1 MRNAI
6 AVTAAVLVVSVV
18 AILPT
23 FAQEGT
29 IALANPSLQAAGSSF
44 LGEEAG
50 ITCYTKVYAVDLI
63 EAERAFKNVEKKTNE
78 YIVGSIGLRGYAES
92 HDVHVYVDRTGWIVA
107 YYLAKEPASKIIDWL
122 DYSGGMITSTKLED
136 ALVKVTNA
144 LNVELPYVKYY
155 DFRYPSATKIMIVTD
170 EEAGNEAETFRMRIP
185 SNYTVY
191 SRTWSLAAHGDVNN
205 WSVAYVEAT
214 LKIDGTELHSGRAYG
229 KSWSI
234 WNRSITPTQLSPDTY
249 HTVLVRNNEQHGKGT
264 SYVGIVLIYEE

>member
-1 MRNAI
+1 MRRLLSGLVI
-6 AVTAAVLVVSVV
+6 ALFGTLAVSV
-18 AILPT
+18 LST
-23 FAQEGT
+23 AQQGV
-29 IALANPSLQAAGSSF
+29 IALANPSVPAAGSSF
-44 LGEEAG
+44 LEEEAG
-50 ITCYTKVYAVDLI
+50 ITCYTEVYAVDLI

-122 DYSGGMITSTKLED
+122 DYSGGIITSTKLED

-144 LNVELPYVKYY
+144 LNVELPYVIYY
-155 DFRYPSATKIMIVTD
+155 DFRYPAATKIMIITD

-185 SNYTVY
+185 SDYTVY
-191 SRTWSLAAHGDVNN
+191 SRTWSLAVHGDTA
-205 WSVAYVEAT
+205 SYAYVEGA
-214 LKIDGTELHSGRAYG
+214 LKIDGTELYSGRASG

-234 WNRSITPTQLSPDTY
+234 WNGSITPTQLSPDTY

-264 SYVGIVLIYEE
+264 SYVGIVLIYKE